1 MYLWKYI
8 HVYPNIS
15 LSDQKIKGRNMHDQ
29 QHVHECSHDQQHVH
43 EFSHEQLHV
52 HECSQCYFIVN
63 PIQ

>member
-1 MYLWKYI
+1 MTLRLCVRDIHKKYI
-8 HVYPNIS
+8 HAYPNIS

-43 EFSHEQLHV
+43 EFS
-52 HECSQCYFIVN
+52 QCYFIVN